1 MAQKSPPQRR
11 IKLPLLRKASPKEQ
25 QPQPKKRIQPKI
37 LPPILRLPNELILMI
52 IAHMRNPSVVALSYT
67 CSRFYRIST
76 KVVENIFDWYPYP
89 GESTLRK
96 HDQRDF
102 RRLLTRDKTIIH
114 DRRAQ
119 SLGLDIPASWRKCVF
134 KCVGCKMWHNDS
146 SFSLSALRGPA
157 ATRQCIFQE
166 GRLWICPV
174 HQWSYNDMRRLC
186 KPNSRAQPSD
196 SPNPAVIQGLCQCK
210 YHFLL
215 FRKTALFQ
223 AIPVYLTKG
232 LKPIVK
238 QSALIELYGEMTL
251 RLCPHV
257 SLLRHNL
264 WPSFS
269 PDCKRSFGEPANCC
283 VCDTCATNG
292 KDSNEVRC
300 PQCLTSVQLRTRRI
314 GQHWNEQLIL
324 YVVIRRAFTEHKR
337 KWGPFRRTKQ
347 TWVNHISLPSE
358 YPGLEAEWR
367 WRWKAI
373 GRPVKFTEA
382 DMRSALEE
390 DPFANGFCW

>member
-1 MAQKSPPQRR
+1 MAQNGPPPGP
-11 IKLPLLRKASPKEQ
+11 IELPLRTSSLKEQ
-25 QPQPKKRIQPKI
+25 HPKPKRIQPEI
-37 LPPILRLPNELILMI
+37 LTPILRLPNELILMI
-52 IAHMRNPSVVALSYT
+52 MAHMRDPSIVALSYT

-76 KVVENIFDWYPYP
+76 KVIENIFDWYRYP
-89 GESTLRK
+89 GESVRRK

-102 RRLLTRDKTIIH
+102 RRLLKRNKSIIQ

-119 SLGLDIPASWRKCVF
+119 SLGPDIPASWRKHVF

-146 SFSLSALRGPA
+146 AFSLHALRGPA

-166 GRLWICPV
+166 GRLWICPA
-174 HQWSYNDMRRLC
+174 HHWSYNEMRRLC
-186 KPNSRAQPSD
+186 KANSRAQPSH
-196 SPNPAVIQGLCQCK
+196 SPNPAVIRGLCQCK

-215 FRKTALFQ
+215 VRKTALFQ

-232 LKPIVK
+232 LEPIVK
-238 QSALIELYGEMTL
+238 QSALAELCREMTL
-251 RLCPHV
+251 RLCPHM
-257 SLLRHNL
+257 SLLGHKL

-269 PDCKRSFGEPANCC
+269 PVCKRRFGEPASCC
-283 VCDTCATNG
+283 VCDTCAKNG
-292 KDSNEVRC
+292 KDSNEMRC

-314 GQHWNEQLIL
+314 GELLDGQLVL

-337 KWGPFRRTKQ
+337 KWGRFRRTKQ

-373 GRPVKFTEA
+373 GSPGKFTEA